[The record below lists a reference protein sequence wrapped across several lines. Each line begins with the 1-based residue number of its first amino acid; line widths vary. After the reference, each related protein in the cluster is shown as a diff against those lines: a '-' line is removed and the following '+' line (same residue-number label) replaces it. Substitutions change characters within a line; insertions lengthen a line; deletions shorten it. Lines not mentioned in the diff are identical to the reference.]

1 MDRGDIRRNLV
12 ILYSII
18 IVFIIGIGFLYS
30 NQSNSKIDENY
41 NEFQANWIVDGSKIT
56 LPYATEGLLTAT
68 NHLPV
73 VYGNQFLIIKIY
85 YEYANIYVDN
95 KLIYR
100 NTDNKLFNVFSTN
113 VGKKEIYVPMKPEY
127 SEKEVRIEVKLQES
141 PYGAEFYDAIIS
153 TRSGYAISVLKKEM
167 AAVTLFVVLVVSG
180 LMEVNLGLY
189 FIVRKSRI
197 LRKLSFQ
204 ALVYAG
210 LFSILAG
217 IWLVCA
223 TRIPYIIFGHMTGF
237 AIMEI
242 VSFTLLPLAFLELIR
257 AANFRVSSIDK
268 FLDSFFALLILTLFI
283 LCIVGV
289 IDWGDIVF
297 IDHFI
302 DIFVVGLVCY
312 YTYTSVRAEK
322 SKIERNII
330 AIGNSIFLLFCIF
343 ALVMYINNLDSN
355 YNIFIVLGLMIY
367 MSTQVGLIYHRIGLK
382 VEEEAELVQV
392 KEFAYTDDLTKLTN
406 RRYFYEELASI
417 ASRSIMK
424 DTTIIFMDVN
434 RLKYVNDTMGH
445 DAGDEL
451 LIGAAQCIEKT
462 FGKFNTSVMSR
473 MGGDEFVVMLMITES
488 ELLKCI
494 EYFNKITAEWTGQ
507 YINGISVSVGY
518 ASARDYQINDLNELC
533 KIADD
538 NMYMAKKKYYENSGF
553 DRRK

>member
-30 NQSNSKIDENY
+30 NQSNSKINENY

-73 VYGNQFLIIKIY
+73 VYVDQFLIIKIY

-100 NTDNKLFNVFSTN
+100 NTDNKLFNVFSTD
-113 VGKKEIYVPMKPEY
+113 VGKKEIHVPMKPEY

-189 FIVRKSRI
+189 LIVRKSRI

-289 IDWGDIVF
+289 IDWGDIV
-297 IDHFI
+297 
-302 DIFVVGLVCY
+302 L
-312 YTYTSVRAEK
+312 
-322 SKIERNII
+322 
-330 AIGNSIFLLFCIF
+330 
-343 ALVMYINNLDSN
+343 
-355 YNIFIVLGLMIY
+355 
-367 MSTQVGLIYHRIGLK
+367 
-382 VEEEAELVQV
+382 
-392 KEFAYTDDLTKLTN
+392 
-406 RRYFYEELASI
+406 
-417 ASRSIMK
+417 
-424 DTTIIFMDVN
+424 
-434 RLKYVNDTMGH
+434 
-445 DAGDEL
+445 
-451 LIGAAQCIEKT
+451 
-462 FGKFNTSVMSR
+462 
-473 MGGDEFVVMLMITES
+473 
-488 ELLKCI
+488 
-494 EYFNKITAEWTGQ
+494 
-507 YINGISVSVGY
+507 
-518 ASARDYQINDLNELC
+518 
-533 KIADD
+533 
-538 NMYMAKKKYYENSGF
+538 
-553 DRRK
+553 